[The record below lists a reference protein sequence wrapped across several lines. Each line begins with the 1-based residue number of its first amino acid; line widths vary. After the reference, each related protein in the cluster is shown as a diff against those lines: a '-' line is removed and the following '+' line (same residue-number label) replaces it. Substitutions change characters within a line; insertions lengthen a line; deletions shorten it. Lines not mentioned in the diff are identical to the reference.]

1 MSFRAPRYP
10 SPSKRAPAVTSAR
23 PFELIPSDSVP
34 VERKP
39 WGSGN
44 LTVLPRR
51 DFVAP
56 DGTWAQP
63 HVTSAN
69 SGDSSNLPTDAG
81 SGAHDVLT
89 PSAHTKKKERQWQ
102 KWANETIP
110 ALLQP
115 YLTLLRETDSLRES
129 VSSASEVTCAC
140 RSHVRKISVACVYF
154 ERIKVIKVCSCSA
167 ALQLLSRGLFPC
179 APVEPSL
186 AVDLNM
192 LDYVKELF
200 VRTPP
205 NTTAWCDTLE
215 AFLGNRKYKL
225 KTKDS
230 LRRRF
235 GSALH
240 WYAKLIDAKNKIVGQ
255 HLDDARQRL
264 LTVQDID
271 SVANEPNMDN
281 VDDSAQNKDSA
292 QNEDSDQNKN
302 SDHSDVRTRPSDYLR
317 SRCPLCFGSEQCH
330 NPDFTADVIVCLDAC
345 FTQKRR
351 KNPRGG
357 GRGPLDI
364 HADTVF
370 LSEAQVKEMEE
381 VVAEKHPARS
391 TTRKSKSKDV
401 SDSATAEDGYEPSMK
416 VPTSVLN
423 GCYESFTAA
432 DSKRV
437 KASTQMF
444 SDTGLMGLL
453 CRHDRVLWLANM
465 TSPGER
471 QHYALALVKQLFEH
485 LPPAMTVGL
494 LYDIGCQLHR
504 SCVKWDFLE
513 KDIMDRLVFGISVFH
528 AFGHQWACQMIYH
541 PRKCTGFGLTDGE
554 GCERFWSSIKILIPS
569 LRVSGFYQRLY
580 TIDNQVEYLDEKS
593 LKELGQWLLCK
604 WKQCQERKTK
614 AEATLALVN
623 IAPEILRQEWAAQI
637 VEQTKPLKKQS
648 KNNANLAV
656 TNVMTLISTR
666 KGFQDNIAQLNLMLA
681 SGDYDNLE
689 IEDLAS
695 QKTAIETH
703 LEKIQNTIKK
713 KRELLGVDGRANL
726 AKLKNNKFLQVRMN
740 ASVLKNRIRTRL
752 RDRKFE
758 LDRLE
763 RAYRQTTS
771 SEHKLHNHVKSSV
784 KRHEPGVV
792 QLANKYNK
800 LCDELV
806 ALKRSGQ
813 ALAKAIIPA
822 KIEREGLFKLDVDDD
837 IWQDIG
843 LDDDS
848 DTGAIPAW
856 LGDENTRNGI
866 KAIVELDRC
875 KEEEQ
880 RLGMEH
886 CTMQEWMMEEWHAV
900 LHALED
906 CDNENMK
913 YQLQQRKL
921 YLCHLCAVWEQKTKT
936 LPSRYDMPAT
946 WGPTEVELMEALQLD
961 QSASWDNETEDD
973 AAESDADSEL
983 DGDDEELLEAIE
995 LSALADAYRQEG
1007 NMASSELFMEIRN
1020 DTWNIDALLMS
1031 GTPGPSRN
1039 SSPRKRNRPEGDNV
1053 YIN

>member
-1 MSFRAPRYP
+1 MSFRAPRFP
-10 SPSKRAPAVTSAR
+10 SPSKRSSVAGSVK
-23 PFELIPSDSVP
+23 PFELVP
-34 VERKP
+34 TESLPAERKP

-44 LTVLPRR
+44 LTLLPRC

-56 DGTWAQP
+56 GGAWAQP
-63 HVTSAN
+63 HVPSATSATSATSAN
-69 SGDSSNLPTDAG
+69 VANDTSSAAAE
-81 SGAHDVLT
+81 ST
-89 PSAHTKKKERQWQ
+89 PSAHSQKKERQWQ

-110 ALLQP
+110 SLLKP
-115 YLTLLRETDSLRES
+115 YLALLRETDSLRES
-129 VSSASEVTCAC
+129 VPSASEITCGC

-200 VRTPP
+200 VRAPP

-230 LRRRF
+230 LRRCF

-240 WYAKLIDAKNKIVGQ
+240 WYSKLIDAKNQIVGQ
-255 HLDDARQRL
+255 QINEAREKIISMQEEES
-264 LTVQDID
+264 D
-271 SVANEPNMDN
+271 SNKDN
-281 VDDSAQNKDSA
+281 NDTSTASDSSDDSSG
-292 QNEDSDQNKN
+292 
-302 SDHSDVRTRPSDYLR
+302 RTRPSEYLR
-317 SRCPLCFGSEQCH
+317 ARCPLCFGSEQCH

-357 GRGPLDI
+357 GRGPSDV
-364 HADTVF
+364 HTDTVF

-381 VVAEKHPARS
+381 KVAEKRPSRS
-391 TTRKSKSKDV
+391 TTKSKSKNV
-401 SDSATAEDGYEPSMK
+401 SDSATDAEDGYEPSMK
-416 VPTSVLN
+416 VPTSVLD
-423 GCYESFTAA
+423 GCQASFTAA

-465 TSPGER
+465 TSAGER
-471 QHYALALVKQLFEH
+471 QYYALALVKQLFDH

-593 LKELGQWLLCK
+593 LKELGQWLLRK
-604 WKQCQERKTK
+604 WRQCQERKIK
-614 AEATLALVN
+614 AEATLAEVN
-623 IAPEILRQEWAAQI
+623 IVPEILRQEWAAQ
-637 VEQTKPLKKQS
+637 VAEQTKPLKKQS

-656 TNVMTLISTR
+656 TNVMALISTR
-666 KGFQDNIAQLNLMLA
+666 KSFQDNIAQLNLMLA
-681 SGDYDNLE
+681 SGNYEDLE
-689 IEDLAS
+689 IEDLVS
-695 QKTAIETH
+695 QRVATEAN

-752 RDRKFE
+752 QDRKFE

-771 SEHKLHNHVKSSV
+771 NEHKLHNHVRSSV

-800 LCDELV
+800 LCDEL
-806 ALKRSGQ
+806 ATLKRSGK
-813 ALAKAIIPA
+813 ALAKATIPA

-848 DTGAIPAW
+848 DAAIPAW
-856 LGDENTRNGI
+856 LGDENTRTGI
-866 KAIVELDRC
+866 KAMLELDRC

-900 LHALED
+900 LYALEICQD
-906 CDNENMK
+906 ENMK
-913 YQLQQRKL
+913 YQLQQRKS
-921 YLCHLCAVWEQKTKT
+921 YLCRLCAVWEQKTRI
-936 LPSRYDMPAT
+936 LPSRYVMPAS

-961 QSASWDNETEDD
+961 QSASWDDETEDD
-973 AAESDADSEL
+973 IIESDADSEL

-995 LSALADAYRQEG
+995 LSALADAYRQEEH
-1007 NMASSELFMEIRN
+1007 MSSPE
-1020 DTWNIDALLMS
+1020 LLMDIQDKNWNWESLLLS

-1039 SSPRKRNRPEGDNV
+1039 SSPKKRNRPEGDDM
-1053 YIN
+1053 YIY